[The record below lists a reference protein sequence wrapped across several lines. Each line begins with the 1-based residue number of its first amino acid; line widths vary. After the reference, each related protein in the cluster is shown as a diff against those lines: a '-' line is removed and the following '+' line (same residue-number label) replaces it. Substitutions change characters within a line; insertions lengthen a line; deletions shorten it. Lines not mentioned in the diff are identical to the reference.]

1 MLLSATLL
9 SQVSTNDT
17 SKPAAVCCHITIASL
32 GPAKCGRSPAG
43 DSLAPGQ
50 AWGCR
55 AAGGRDSRAGH
66 LLSALSTGR
75 FAAIL
80 PAVLGEVLPTLL
92 HFTTFP

>member
-17 SKPAAVCCHITIASL
+17 SKPAAVYCHITIAPL

-50 AWGCR
+50 AGQQV
-55 AAGGRDSRAGH
+55 AGTVG
-66 LLSALSTGR
+66 
-75 FAAIL
+75 
-80 PAVLGEVLPTLL
+80 LGIC
-92 HFTTFP
+92 

>member
-17 SKPAAVCCHITIASL
+17 SKPAAVYCHITIASL

-50 AWGCR
+50 AWG
-55 AAGGRDSRAGH
+55 AGQQV
-66 LLSALSTGR
+66 TGT
-75 FAAIL
+75 
-80 PAVLGEVLPTLL
+80 VGLGIG
-92 HFTTFP
+92 